1 MDAASGVTVWFTG
14 LVGAGKS
21 TLSRL
26 VAEELAAGSA
36 HRALIVDGDALRSG
50 LSSDLGFSDSDR
62 GEQARRAAHVAAL
75 ASQSGLVAL
84 VALVSPFA
92 RDRARARSI
101 HSGLGLAFCEVWV
114 DTPLAVCE
122 QRGQQELYRR
132 ARAGEPVG
140 LPGVDAPYE
149 PPARPD
155 LIVGGD
161 AQSARAAARGVT
173 SMVERILSERSL
185 AVR

>member
-1 MDAASGVTVWFTG
+1 MWFTG
-14 LVGAGKS
+14 LVGAGKT

-26 VAEELAAGSA
+26 VAEELAARSGQ
-36 HRALIVDGDALRSG
+36 RALIVDGDVLRSG

-75 ASQSGLVAL
+75 AAQSGLVAL

-101 HSGLGLAFCEVWV
+101 HTGLGLAFCEVWV

-122 QRGQQELYRR
+122 QRGHEELYRR
-132 ARAGEPVG
+132 ARAGEPVRV
-140 LPGVDAPYE
+140 PGIDAPYE

-155 LIVGGD
+155 LTVGGN